1 MFIQRTVEKCKY
13 GEMQESQEYTQTQVS
28 EKRRQRVS
36 QATKRYNCY
45 IEKNIV
51 IFMFKYLR
59 YTV

>member
-1 MFIQRTVEKCKY
+1 MGKCKNLRN
-13 GEMQESQEYTQTQVS
+13 TPKLRFS

-36 QATKRYNCY
+36 QAKKRYSCY